1 MLNHIDELTTQGYDI
16 QFGTNVLGARLITW
30 RRHHVDYRTGH
41 YYFTTLL
48 LPALLAGAKS
58 SRDGKARVVNTASAA
73 SMFVNDIDLNHLKD
87 TPERRKKGTSVMYS
101 QSKLVCFDDWQQFN
115 PVRSSC
121 LL

>member
-16 QFGTNVLGARLITW
+16 QFGTNVLGARLTTW
-30 RRHHVDYRTGH
+30 RRHHVDYGTGH

-58 SRDGKARVVNTASAA
+58 SPDGKARVVNTASAA

-87 TPERRKKGTSVMYS
+87 TPERRKKGTGVMYS
-101 QSKLVCFDDWQQFN
+101 QSKLVCFND
-115 PVRSSC
+115 
-121 LL
+121 